1 MTTKVGINGFGRIGR
16 LVFRAMADA
25 IQVSKLRWRLVDG
38 SLSALTAP
46 EAFHL
51 GTAGGGELFNTGSFR
66 PGMEFDAIIMDDR
79 RYSPPGESDIPTRL
93 ERTIYLSDDRDIEH
107 KFVRGRRLF

>member
-1 MTTKVGINGFGRIGR
+1 
-16 LVFRAMADA
+16 
-25 IQVSKLRWRLVDG
+25 
-38 SLSALTAP
+38 
-46 EAFHL
+46 
-51 GTAGGGELFNTGSFR
+51 
-66 PGMEFDAIIMDDR
+66 MEFDAIVMDDR